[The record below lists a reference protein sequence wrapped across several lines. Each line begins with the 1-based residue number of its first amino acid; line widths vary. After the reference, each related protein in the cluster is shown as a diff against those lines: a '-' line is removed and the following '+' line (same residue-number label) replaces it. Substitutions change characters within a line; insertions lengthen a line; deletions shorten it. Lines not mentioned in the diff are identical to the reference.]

1 MINLNYI
8 KGYYSD
14 ELSED
19 GDDEDDFQCIY
30 DEELYDLGLL

>member
-14 ELSED
+14 EPQEKIIGLPDND
-19 GDDEDDFQCIY
+19 GSQFYIEIW
-30 DEELYDLGLL
+30 